1 MQINAWLVKW
11 SFKHA
16 SDVTTI
22 SIGVSFTFSATQY
35 IVRILQKASLVA
47 LAPCQPW

>member
-1 MQINAWLVKW
+1 MFVAPTQINAWLVKW

-22 SIGVSFTFSATQY
+22 PIGCSDVNKHWTHDVLIY
-35 IVRILQKASLVA
+35 
-47 LAPCQPW
+47 